1 MTVGEGTPNTNGRR
15 ARTVLAVPVY
25 EALKERIMDRDLE
38 PGARLNI
45 DALAAELDVSPTP
58 VREALARLAAE
69 RLVSVEPFKGYSVVS
84 LLTQRRLAQLMH
96 ARRLLEGDAA
106 RQAAL
111 RVIPAQL
118 RAMKQALDG
127 MAALRPGPRF
137 GDFRLYNRHDRVFHE
152 TLFAAAENEVVLE
165 VYRTLSPHA
174 QLARLYHDRG
184 EVDYRESIVEHR
196 AIYEALAGRDPE
208 ATYRAVI
215 AHVDG
220 VERRLGGHLDRRLA
234 QAASGPGPTASAG
247 GPASSEDAA
256 PAWRPR
262 QPWSSSRGRRSTTAG
277 QG

>member
-1 MTVGEGTPNTNGRR
+1 
-15 ARTVLAVPVY
+15 
-25 EALKERIMDRDLE
+25 
-38 PGARLNI
+38 
-45 DALAAELDVSPTP
+45 
-58 VREALARLAAE
+58 
-69 RLVSVEPFKGYSVVS
+69 
-84 LLTQRRLAQLMH
+84 
-96 ARRLLEGDAA
+96 
-106 RQAAL
+106 
-111 RVIPAQL
+111 
-118 RAMKQALDG
+118 
-127 MAALRPGPRF
+127 
-137 GDFRLYNRHDRVFHE
+137 VFHE